1 MLHYVL
7 WILGI
12 TFSIQI
18 HWIFKLVNSH
28 QSMRVQLFNIIH
40 RSSKS
45 CCGLLLTSGSAGI
58 ISRLRV
64 RIIVSLV
71 NGEMAACNCHRRD
84 ILSTC
89 GHIAAVIILWYG
101 SRSQY
106 SYEMF
111 KGGGTIYYPPGLKI
125 SSNSN

>member
-18 HWIFKLVNSH
+18 RWIFKLVNSH
-28 QSMRVQLFNIIH
+28 QSMRVQLFNSIH

-45 CCGLLLTSGSAGI
+45 CYGLLLTSGGAGI
-58 ISRLRV
+58 ISRSRV

-71 NGEMAACNCHRRD
+71 NGEVAACKCRRFD
-84 ILSTC
+84 KLSTF
-89 GHIAAVIILWYG
+89 GHIAAFIILWYG
-101 SRSQY
+101 LRSEY
-106 SYEMF
+106 SYE
-111 KGGGTIYYPPGLKI
+111 
-125 SSNSN
+125 